1 MKTQKPL
8 SDELRA
14 QLITERYYLKRRLTR
29 KNVSAD
35 EARVIQRQ
43 INRINLRL
51 AYGDVGF
58 PPPPVC
64 TAAWDFNS
72 WAKYYE
78 SFGYKQISKF

>member
-1 MKTQKPL
+1 MKQQRLL
-8 SDELRA
+8 SIELRD
-14 QLITERYYLKRRLTR
+14 QLIIERAKLKKELTHSRLDLHTVGSI
-29 KNVSAD
+29 K
-35 EARVIQRQ
+35 RQ
-43 INRINLRL
+43 IDAINLRL

>member
-1 MKTQKPL
+1 MKQQRLL
-8 SDELRA
+8 SIELRD
-14 QLITERYYLKRRLTR
+14 QLIIERAKLKKELTHSRLDLHTVWSI
-29 KNVSAD
+29 K
-35 EARVIQRQ
+35 RQ
-43 INRINLRL
+43 IDAINLRL
-51 AYGDVGF
+51 AYVTVGF